1 MGECRE
7 VGRVCVE
14 GGVCELRKC
23 YASSMICVWEKR
35 PSPTLS
41 LGKLEGQQPNEMI
54 RSLVLYAAEME
65 EQDHFPLNGI

>member
-1 MGECRE
+1 M
-7 VGRVCVE
+7 E
-14 GGVCELRKC
+14 GGVGRGGGGGEGWELRKC